1 MSLGGLEGLLSYV
14 NAHQSESRA
23 HGDFHHVAPVVTLAA
38 DHGAGGP
45 ETAAE
50 LGRRLGVQCFD
61 KHLLDNVIKEAKSDP
76 GLMRRL
82 DEELP
87 PRPGTALYAAFL
99 GINDPLEEYRR
110 LMIRVLNGIALR
122 GGVILGRGAHLLV
135 RSEPLL
141 RVRLIGSVDV
151 CAWRLAG
158 GDASKVEAMRAEAAA
173 INADKVAFMRKCYN
187 VDRDDPSRYDLV
199 INTDRFADMK
209 ALPGLIV
216 STLEATAKHS
226 SRDPHRSAS
235 SVAA

>member
-1 MSLGGLEGLLSYV
+1 MSLGGLDGLLSYV

-23 HGDFHHVAPVVTLAA
+23 HGDYHHVAPMVTLAA

-45 ETAAE
+45 ETAVE
-50 LGRRLGVQCFD
+50 LGRRLGVPCFD

-110 LMIRVLNGIALR
+110 LMIRVLNGIATK
-122 GGVILGRGAHLLV
+122 GGVVLGRGAHLLV
-135 RSEPLL
+135 RSEPML
-141 RVRLIGSVDV
+141 RVRLIGSVEV

-158 GDASKVEAMRAEAAA
+158 GDPAKVVAKRAETAAT
-173 INADKVAFMRKCYN
+173 NADKVAFMRKCWN

-199 INTDRFADMK
+199 INTDRFADLT
-209 ALPGLIV
+209 ALPELIV
-216 STLEATAKHS
+216 RTLEATAKA
-226 SRDPHRSAS
+226 PHAPKRETR
-235 SVAA
+235 VAA

>member
-1 MSLGGLEGLLSYV
+1 MSLGGLNGLLSYV

-45 ETAAE
+45 EIAVE
-50 LGRRLGVQCFD
+50 IGRRLGIECFD
-61 KHLLDNVIKEAKSDP
+61 KHLLDSAIKEAKSDP

-87 PRPGTALYAAFL
+87 PRPGMALYAAFL

-135 RSEPLL
+135 RSEPML

-158 GDASKVEAMRAEAAA
+158 GDPSKLEAKRAEAAA
-173 INADKVAFMRKCYN
+173 VNADKVAFMRKCFN
-187 VDRDDPSRYDLV
+187 VDRDDATRYDLV
-199 INTDRFADMK
+199 INTDRFADLNV
-209 ALPGLIV
+209 LPELIV
-216 STLEATAKHS
+216 RTLEVSAKAPCAPK
-226 SRDPHRSAS
+226 RDAR
-235 SVAA
+235 VAA